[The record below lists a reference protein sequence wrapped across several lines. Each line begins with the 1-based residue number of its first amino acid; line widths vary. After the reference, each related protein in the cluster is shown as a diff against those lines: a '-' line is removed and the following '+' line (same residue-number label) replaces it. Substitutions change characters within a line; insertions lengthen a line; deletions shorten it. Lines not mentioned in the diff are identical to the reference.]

1 MVPLYPYEKL
11 CAAPHRSAQARTC
24 FPVFLQDP
32 LTVLVN
38 IPIKEGVEF
47 GPQSTYRSHYL
58 SQENKVATKSNNM
71 PGETVPEKSEQAMVE
86 GILEGSPD
94 AVGVAVIRLDCGCR
108 KMAAVNAQGEPASKV
123 IMYRDSA
130 ESICDLCKADQGVF
144 TRVIR
149 QFISWKK
156 PEPDHATQ
164 QMIKRKVFGS

>member
-1 MVPLYPYEKL
+1 M
-11 CAAPHRSAQARTC
+11 
-24 FPVFLQDP
+24 
-32 LTVLVN
+32 
-38 IPIKEGVEF
+38 
-47 GPQSTYRSHYL
+47 
-58 SQENKVATKSNNM
+58 ATKISNT
-71 PGETVPEKSEQAMVE
+71 PGGTAPEKSEQAMVE
-86 GILEGSPD
+86 GIIEGSPD

-130 ESICDLCKADQGVF
+130 ESICDLCKDDQGAF

-164 QMIKRKVFGS
+164 QMIRNKVFGS